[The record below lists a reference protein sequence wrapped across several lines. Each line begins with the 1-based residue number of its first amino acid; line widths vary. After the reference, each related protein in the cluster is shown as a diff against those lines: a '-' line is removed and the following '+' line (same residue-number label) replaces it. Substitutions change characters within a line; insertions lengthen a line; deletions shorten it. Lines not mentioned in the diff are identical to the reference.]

1 MQLPMQIFTGGF
13 QSMSMHI
20 VSPDANAMLLHPVGL
35 IRSAVQEPFLVAGR
49 DGISMREGGDASRAH
64 IRSTK
69 EAISEI
75 IIDENRIELLE
86 GIEEYSHVTVLY
98 WGHRVPEE
106 GRAVNRVHPMG
117 RKDIPQTGIFST
129 CSPARPNPVLS
140 TVVRLHARR
149 GNVLEV
155 TGLDAVDESP
165 LIDIKPYVPT
175 HYPQTDV
182 RIPAWMAGLIK
193 EITERQG

>member
-1 MQLPMQIFTGGF
+1 
-13 QSMSMHI
+13 
-20 VSPDANAMLLHPVGL
+20 MLLQPVGI
-35 IRSAVQEPFLVAGR
+35 IRNAVQEPFLVAGR
-49 DGISMREGGDASRAH
+49 DGISMREEPGASRERIKSA
-64 IRSTK
+64 R

-75 IIDENRIELLE
+75 TIDEGRIELLE

-106 GRAVNRVHPMG
+106 SRAVNRVHPMG
-117 RKDIPQTGIFST
+117 RRDIPLTGIFST
-129 CSPARPNPVLS
+129 CSPARPNPVLV
-140 TVVRLHARR
+140 TVVQLHARR

-155 TGLDAVDESP
+155 TGLDAVDGSP

-182 RIPAWMAGLIK
+182 RIPAWMAGLIQDIG
-193 EITERQG
+193 EQQR